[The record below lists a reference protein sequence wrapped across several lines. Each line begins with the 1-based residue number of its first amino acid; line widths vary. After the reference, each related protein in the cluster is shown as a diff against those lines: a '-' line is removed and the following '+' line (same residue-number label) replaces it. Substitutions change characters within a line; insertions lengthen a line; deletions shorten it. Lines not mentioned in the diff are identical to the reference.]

1 MFFHL
6 SPRKDLLRGA
16 NNLSFAEDVDSFPHA
31 GDRILKVDSPGMG
44 TQHGAKDFNLLN
56 PGRALLKLIGE
67 FAAKC

>member
-1 MFFHL
+1 M
-6 SPRKDLLRGA
+6 
-16 NNLSFAEDVDSFPHA
+16 SFAEDVDSFPHA